1 MIIHSNW
8 SIAWCKAYLIKDDDY
23 KITVTWYFHV
33 LCIRYILN
41 NALLFRVL
49 EIYIY
54 VYVYA
59 HLIYAC
65 KTWAYDFL
73 LLLII
78 SKYFCPQQDKR
89 LRFWTTYNYCNTKII
104 VYDIIRSSKHLQLP
118 ICSTDVFS
126 FFFRYSLGTQEDDL
140 CWRSSH
146 QPRSLTNRVPS
157 SRRMA
162 SLAIPPT
169 FLHHLLL
176 HHLLHHPLLHHLLLH
191 SILHHLLH
199 HPILHHLLHHLLL
212 HHLLRPTEA
221 CNQLQEGHV
230 LPPAPRNLHPPTS
243 PPAPRRSRPP
253 TSPLAPRRPR
263 PPTSPPAPRN
273 LRPPTSPPAPRR
285 SRPPT
290 SPLAPRRPRPPT
302 SPPAPR
308 NLRPPT
314 SPPAPKRSRPPT
326 SPLAPRRPRPPTS
339 PKKPTSSHQPTSSKK
354 ATSSHQPTSS
364 KKPNSSAPQP
374 TSPKKHVASSHQ
386 PTSPQKPACSAH
398 QPTSSTY
405 SKQVSSESASS
416 NQPICTQSTSSIQS
430 ASSTQSASPSD
441 QPTAQP
447 TGSSTAA
454 SSTHQPDLPS
464 STRGIAKLKDKIVS
478 FGRTLKS
485 KLFPRKE
492 VLLPRESS
500 ASSESA
506 PATTSMVSTLVCG
519 GGTGDNLP
527 VVFVHKD
534 KPFSLP
540 EVRDIQIMITEFVWC
555 LQ

>member
-104 VYDIIRSSKHLQLP
+104 VYDIIK
-118 ICSTDVFS
+118 IIETSTAFNMLNWCVFF

-176 HHLLHHPLLHHLLLH
+176 HHPLLHHP
-191 SILHHLLH
+191 
-199 HPILHHLLHHLLL
+199 LHHLLL

-243 PPAPRRSRPP
+243 PP
-253 TSPLAPRRPR
+253 APRRPR

-364 KKPNSSAPQP
+364 KKLNSSAP
-374 TSPKKHVASSHQ
+374 SPLA
-386 PTSPQKPACSAH
+386 
-398 QPTSSTY
+398 
-405 SKQVSSESASS
+405 
-416 NQPICTQSTSSIQS
+416 
-430 ASSTQSASPSD
+430 
-441 QPTAQP
+441 
-447 TGSSTAA
+447 
-454 SSTHQPDLPS
+454 
-464 STRGIAKLKDKIVS
+464 
-478 FGRTLKS
+478 
-485 KLFPRKE
+485 PR
-492 VLLPRESS
+492 
-500 ASSESA
+500 
-506 PATTSMVSTLVCG
+506 SM
-519 GGTGDNLP
+519 
-527 VVFVHKD
+527 
-534 KPFSLP
+534 
-540 EVRDIQIMITEFVWC
+540 
-555 LQ
+555 